1 MFYSPSTAAEKL
13 DVSPSTVR
21 RWASVFGPHLSNYA
35 RPEAGQRRA
44 FTDDDIATFAVVK
57 DLLAAGLSEHQVS
70 AQLGA
75 RKAPQK
81 PTPTPPAIDEAP
93 ADEAP
98 PSQPP
103 PADEPPSAQLVP
115 VQVAQALVMVA
126 GQQAQ
131 LADQAARLTQ
141 QEAVLHSQ
149 ADRIAALER
158 ALDESRRVADE
169 ARDEARKIADELARR
184 RFRWPWQGKD

>member
-1 MFYSPSTAAEKL
+1 MFYSPSKAAEKL

-21 RWASVFGPHLSNYA
+21 RWASVFAPHLSAYA
-35 RPEAGQRRA
+35 APEAGQRRA
-44 FTDDDIATFAVVK
+44 FTEDDIATFARVK
-57 DLLAAGLSEHQVS
+57 DLLAAGLAEDQVS
-70 AQLGA
+70 AQLAA
-75 RKAPQK
+75 RQEPQAQ
-81 PTPTPPAIDEAP
+81 PAGPQDEATADEAQRV

-98 PSQPP
+98 ST
-103 PADEPPSAQLVP
+103 QLVP
-115 VQVAQALVMVA
+115 VHVAQALVMVA

-131 LADQAARLTQ
+131 LADQAARLTG

-169 ARDEARKIADELARR
+169 ARDEARKVADELARR
-184 RFRWPWQGKD
+184 RFRWPWQAKE

>member
-1 MFYSPSTAAEKL
+1 MFYSPSKAAEKL

-21 RWASVFGPHLSNYA
+21 RWASVFGPHLSAYA
-35 RPEAGQRRA
+35 APEAGQRRA
-44 FTDDDIATFAVVK
+44 FTEDDIATFARVK
-57 DLLAAGLSEHQVS
+57 DLLAAGLSEDQVS
-70 AQLGA
+70 AQLA
-75 RKAPQK
+75 ALKAPKAQ
-81 PTPTPPAIDEAP
+81 PAAVDEAP

-98 PSQPP
+98 P
-103 PADEPPSAQLVP
+103 AVDEAPSTQLVP
-115 VQVAQALVMVA
+115 VHVAQALVMVA

-131 LADQAARLTQ
+131 LADQAARLTG

-169 ARDEARKIADELARR
+169 ARDEARKAADELARR
-184 RFRWPWQGKD
+184 RFRWPWQAKE